1 MALRSRPLDAQVPS
15 KGWSIRHRLML
26 LALAL
31 ALALPFILLTAGI
44 VRQLADNQ
52 RETRREAILFSTR
65 TLMNAV
71 DTIVNKQ
78 VTMAQMLA
86 TSPTL
91 QTDDLS
97 ALRKEAERASPG
109 LSDGWIVLSDQDGQ
123 KLVNLSRPEGEAL
136 PRRPPGAL
144 ELQRRALET
153 GQFQISGSFTKAPV
167 QTPVVTVEVPVPRNG
182 KPALA
187 LTMVMRPNVFLTLF
201 EERNLSE
208 GWLAGLRVCPETSSR
223 ITKYPEHEAD

>member
-123 KLVNLSRPEGEAL
+123 QLVNLSRPEGEAL
-136 PRRPPGAL
+136 PRRPPGAG
-144 ELQRRALET
+144 RTRTTTPRA
-153 GQFQISGSFTKAPV
+153 GNR
-167 QTPVVTVEVPVPRNG
+167 PVPDLRIFHRG
-182 KPALA
+182 ARADAGGHGGSPGPTQRQACARADDGHAAERLPHVVRGA
-187 LTMVMRPNVFLTLF
+187 EPVGGMARRP
-201 EERNLSE
+201 
-208 GWLAGLRVCPETSSR
+208 
-223 ITKYPEHEAD
+223 